1 MAHIEVKTENPTPSP
16 QWLKNAVIYE
26 LILKH
31 LLLQMEKE
39 VDQEAGR
46 LEVQKKNWN
55 I

>member
-26 LILKH
+26 LNPKTFTSPDG
-31 LLLQMEKE
+31 E
-39 VDQEAGR
+39 GR